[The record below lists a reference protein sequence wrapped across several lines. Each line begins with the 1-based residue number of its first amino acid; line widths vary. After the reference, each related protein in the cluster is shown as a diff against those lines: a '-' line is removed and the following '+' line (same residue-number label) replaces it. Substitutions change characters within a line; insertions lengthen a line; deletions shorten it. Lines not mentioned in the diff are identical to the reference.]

1 MYFFTNVFSGPLLC
15 QWPLYVGN
23 ENILMQHFLNLLEHR
38 SSCSFVF
45 HLARFVFHEYTFGT
59 IAIDNR
65 EPENNLKYWSIA
77 HSGSKVEE
85 GCKGKSNF
93 NL

>member
-1 MYFFTNVFSGPLLC
+1 M
-15 QWPLYVGN
+15 
-23 ENILMQHFLNLLEHR
+23 
-38 SSCSFVF
+38 
-45 HLARFVFHEYTFGT
+45 EYTFGT

-77 HSGSKVEE
+77 HSGSKVGE

-93 NL
+93 KMYMVITYENKYNTLFCWTRKMCFKFIYNINFNNSDIDLLKCP

>member
-1 MYFFTNVFSGPLLC
+1 M
-15 QWPLYVGN
+15 
-23 ENILMQHFLNLLEHR
+23 
-38 SSCSFVF
+38 
-45 HLARFVFHEYTFGT
+45 EYTFGT

-77 HSGSKVEE
+77 HSGSKVGE